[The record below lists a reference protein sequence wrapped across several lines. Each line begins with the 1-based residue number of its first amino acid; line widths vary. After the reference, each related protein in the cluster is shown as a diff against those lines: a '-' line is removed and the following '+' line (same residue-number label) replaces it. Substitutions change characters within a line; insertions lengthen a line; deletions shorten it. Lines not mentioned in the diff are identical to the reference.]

1 MLRYIE
7 FVASRLFGT
16 GVDTFILWICSTFI
30 FNTYRYCKQSIT
42 IRLGAV
48 DQSPYTE
55 NIRFSTGGFLYGRE
69 A

>member
-1 MLRYIE
+1 MQEQIKKE
-7 FVASRLFGT
+7 G
-16 GVDTFILWICSTFI
+16 
-30 FNTYRYCKQSIT
+30 KQSIT